1 MPEFSD
7 IPEHLRQRITNM
19 ASLSLTG
26 TFNNESCKQLSPL
39 VNDAAPEPPW
49 DDWLSRSWRDEDGW
63 GHEYND
69 WKDEDEWGYE
79 YDDWRDEEDRECD
92 RSHDEENGSCEYDD
106 WRDQEY
112 SDCIKIDGVR
122 HHNAVFYSCGRLKRL
137 ND

>member
-7 IPEHLRQRITNM
+7 IPEHLRQRIINM
-19 ASLSLTG
+19 ASLTPTG
-26 TFNNESCKQLSPL
+26 TFNKQLSPL
-39 VNDAAPEPPW
+39 VHDAN
-49 DDWLSRSWRDEDGW
+49 WLSRSWRDEDGW

-69 WKDEDEWGYE
+69 REDEDEWGE
-79 YDDWRDEEDRECD
+79 WRDEED

-106 WRDQEY
+106 WTDQEY

>member
-1 MPEFSD
+1 
-7 IPEHLRQRITNM
+7 M
-19 ASLSLTG
+19 ASLTPTG
-26 TFNNESCKQLSPL
+26 TPL
-39 VNDAAPEPPW
+39 VHDASPEPPW
-49 DDWLSRSWRDEDGW
+49 DDWLSRSWREEDGW
-63 GHEYND
+63 GHEYNE
-69 WKDEDEWGYE
+69 WEDEDEWGYE
-79 YDDWRDEEDRECD
+79 YDDWRDEEDRECN

>member
-7 IPEHLRQRITNM
+7 IPEHLRQRIINM
-19 ASLSLTG
+19 AFLTPTG

-39 VNDAAPEPPW
+39 VHDAAPEPPW
-49 DDWLSRSWRDEDGW
+49 DDWLSWSWRDEDEW
-63 GHEYND
+63 GYEYND

-79 YDDWRDEEDRECD
+79 YDDWRNEEDRKCD

>member
-7 IPEHLRQRITNM
+7 IPEHLRQRIINM
-19 ASLSLTG
+19 ASLTLTG

-39 VNDAAPEPPW
+39 VHDAAPEPPW
-49 DDWLSRSWRDEDGW
+49 DDWLSRSWRDED
-63 GHEYND
+63 
-69 WKDEDEWGYE
+69 EWGYE
-79 YDDWRDEEDRECD
+79 YNDWRDEEDRECD